1 MLGVHRWD
9 YLVPEDMVLPPCRTR
24 LLYVGRL
31 APHKKIE
38 DLIALFTEYHQIEP
52 ECALLLAGTP
62 GPPSYGN
69 YLRGLVAQQPLE
81 VRDRVHF
88 LGQVS
93 DGQLATLYGASS
105 ALVMMSEHEG
115 FCIPLVEAMHFGLPI
130 VAYAEPGVRETLGQS
145 GLIFYDKD
153 YPAVARAMHAA
164 LQEPRHS
171 ALVARQRQRLAE
183 ITTAADGSRIWQ
195 VLEQVLF
202 SRARTL

>member
-1 MLGVHRWD
+1 MA
-9 YLVPEDMVLPPCRTR
+9 PEEIVLPPCRTR

-38 DLIALFTEYHQIEP
+38 DLIALFAEYHRIDP
-52 ECALLLAGTP
+52 DSALLLAGSP
-62 GPPSYGN
+62 VPVSYGN
-69 YLRGLVAQQPLE
+69 YLRGLVGQQSAE
-81 VRDRVHF
+81 VRENVHF
-88 LGQVS
+88 LGQIT

-153 YPAVARAMHAA
+153 YPAVARAIHAA
-164 LQEPRHS
+164 LREPRRS

-183 ITTAADGSRIWQ
+183 ITAAADGSRIWQ

-202 SRARTL
+202 PRARTL